1 MAVGATLTEARTS
14 LGVTGIL
21 TELTFGD
28 VDSNGIPRELLVLG
42 RPFKLFGGGGVGKLF
57 NVPPV
62 IKKQK

>member
-1 MAVGATLTEARTS
+1 MGATFTEARTS

-62 IKKQK
+62 IKKQN

>member
-1 MAVGATLTEARTS
+1 MGATFTEARTS

-42 RPFKLFGGGGVGKLF
+42 RPFKLFGGGVGKLF

-62 IKKQK
+62 TKKQN